1 VADEVFNWLSVEF
14 GVIAETSPTRHQHL
28 LGSSLRVV
36 ASGEGLAPH
45 PESVI
50 KAFQPSIGQMFVGSE
65 VVAQRRV
72 SKSAS
77 QLVSI
82 DAL

>member
-14 GVIAETSPTRHQHL
+14 AVIAETSPTRHQHL

-50 KAFQPSIGQMFVGSE
+50 KALQPSIGQMICWPRGGGAAAGFKK
-65 VVAQRRV
+65 RV
-72 SKSAS
+72 STR
-77 QLVSI
+77 VN
-82 DAL
+82 

>member
-1 VADEVFNWLSVEF
+1 MADEVFNWLSVEF
-14 GVIAETSPTRHQHL
+14 AVIAETSPTRHQHL

-50 KAFQPSIGQMFVGSE
+50 KALQPSIGQMICWPRGGGAAAGFKK
-65 VVAQRRV
+65 RV
-72 SKSAS
+72 STR
-77 QLVSI
+77 VN
-82 DAL
+82 